1 MKEKLKSSSAV
12 LVKFTDCFFLL
23 SDLSLGYLWCAGVLV
38 WGVVWWTN
46 LVFSR
51 DHRGGG
57 EVGEGGDGEEVVAT
71 ARGVF
76 THEGG
81 TLSSPDTGVAIII
94 PPGALPIGSQ
104 QEIYFKVCRDTSMLP
119 PLDQE
124 KGKLPRPAFLCG
136 SVQTHSHCEKGRSAY
151 WVQQGY
157 GHTMALCNTYS
168 YYIGIQWRS
177 F

>member
-1 MKEKLKSSSAV
+1 M
-12 LVKFTDCFFLL
+12 
-23 SDLSLGYLWCAGVLV
+23 
-38 WGVVWWTN
+38 
-46 LVFSR
+46 FSR

-136 SVQTHSHCEKGRSAY
+136 SVLTHSCCEKGRS
-151 WVQQGY
+151 
-157 GHTMALCNTYS
+157 T
-168 YYIGIQWRS
+168 
-177 F
+177 